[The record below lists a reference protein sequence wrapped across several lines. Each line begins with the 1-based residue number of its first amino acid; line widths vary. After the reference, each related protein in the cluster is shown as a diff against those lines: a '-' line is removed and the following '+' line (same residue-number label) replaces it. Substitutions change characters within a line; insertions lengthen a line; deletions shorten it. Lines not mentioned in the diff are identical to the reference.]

1 MPNIFKPSP
10 PALWKPPLGA
20 QINPAHPLSK
30 GLISGHIMNESG
42 GNKAYD
48 ISGNNNHF
56 TFNGGATWAA
66 GKFGP
71 AVKFDG
77 STGYLSAS
85 DAGFPASGAVR
96 TFSCWISRQANST
109 KAFASYGKPGNATGG
124 ATFQEFIP
132 LTNSSGTTGFS
143 NYGLGFNGTKVIPL
157 NTWAHYVLVVKGASS
172 QSLYINGALDANG
185 VLSILTVL
193 NGNYVLGCRW
203 DGNSSRTEFNQ
214 VSIDI
219 PLMYNRALSASE
231 IQQLYQQPFCFMQ
244 PSRGI
249 ILPLEGS
256 STQIYDPYYYQQFIA
271 RIS

>member
-1 MPNIFKPSP
+1 MANLFKPSP
-10 PALWKPPLGA
+10 PTLWKPPLGV

-30 GLISGHIMNESG
+30 GLISASIMNEGG

-48 ISGNNNHF
+48 ISGKNNHF
-56 TFNGGATWAA
+56 TFNGGATWTA

-71 AVKFDG
+71 AVKFNG
-77 STGYLSAS
+77 STGYLLAS
-85 DAGFPASGAVR
+85 DVGFPSSGAAR
-96 TFSCWISRQANST
+96 TFSCWISIQSNAT

-132 LTNSSGTTGFS
+132 LTNSSGTMGFS

-157 NTWAHYVLVVKGASS
+157 NTWAHYVIVVKSASS
-172 QSLYINGALDANG
+172 QSLYINGVLDANG
-185 VLSILTVL
+185 AVSISTVL

-203 DGNSSRTEFNQ
+203 DGDSSRTEFNQ
-214 VSIDI
+214 VSIDS
-219 PLMYNRALSASE
+219 PLMYNRVLSATE

-249 ILPLEGS
+249 ILPSLSGAA
-256 STQIYDPYYYQQFIA
+256 QIYNPYYYQQFIKG
-271 RIS
+271 